1 MMIANSVPA
10 QEEAP
15 EMRVLP
21 NQCKK
26 HSQPV
31 EDIKWALHLAKK
43 MQKLCNEPLG
53 KYPSAL
59 ALAHCQVDHDNP
71 LRFFVLADGQ
81 VIINPKILIGT
92 RPIKRVEGCY
102 SFPYRDVKKTSR
114 FDSIGVEYTNE
125 KGKRVE
131 KSIEGELAH
140 IFQHE
145 IDHFNGKSIY
155 S

>member
-1 MMIANSVPA
+1 MNKED
-10 QEEAP
+10 EEIFDK
-15 EMRVLP
+15 MRVLP

-31 EDIKWALHLAKK
+31 IDFKWCKQLAEE
-43 MQKLCNEPLG
+43 MAKLCKEPLG

-71 LRFFVLADGQ
+71 LRFFVLADGE
-81 VIINPKILIGT
+81 VFINPKILIGT
-92 RPIKRVEGCY
+92 TQITRTEGCY
-102 SFPYRDVKKTSR
+102 SYPFRDVKKVKRYDRISVEFTNVKGRQIKTS
-114 FDSIGVEYTNE
+114 V
-125 KGKRVE
+125 K
-131 KSIEGELAH
+131 GELAH

-145 IDHFNGKSIY
+145 IDHMNGKHIY